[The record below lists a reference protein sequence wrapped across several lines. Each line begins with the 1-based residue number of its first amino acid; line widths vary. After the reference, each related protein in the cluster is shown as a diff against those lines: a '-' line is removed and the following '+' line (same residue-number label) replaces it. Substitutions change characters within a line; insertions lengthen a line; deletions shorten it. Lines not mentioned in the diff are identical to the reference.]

1 MPSGFMFPVVEFWA
15 IGPQIARHEGAV
27 DDAVETKVS
36 RSAGSGSSAGACLRV
51 SMRVHMVSCV
61 GALVSAARSQ
71 YYVLFFCIN

>member
-51 SMRVHMVSCV
+51 HMVSCV